1 MYHKLVSHNDDIKR
15 LVEKGYAVSFDSN
28 YLVVRD
34 IPYLDKALELQK
46 AAFVVKLIFTTNE
59 VVKLEDHQVF
69 FTGELPHNQDGTPVA
84 NLNPRAAS
92 LALSD
97 NASDVHVTWQLSNKP
112 QNGFSDFFEKV
123 ESYVN
128 LIAGPAMGK
137 YDVSPLTFRAPPPDE
152 TEDEVFILRDSL
164 TSRAEIGELSAKF
177 HNDTVAIIGLGGSGA
192 YVLDYL
198 VRTPV
203 REIRGFDPDDY
214 HVHNAFRSPGQVVE
228 SELARKKVDVY
239 RERYQAFRKG
249 LVFSPCY
256 IDRDSSTLLEG
267 VTFAFVCV
275 DKGSSRGEI
284 FDLLIA
290 LKIPFIDVGMDLR
303 KIRTG
308 LTGLLRMT
316 YYPVEQAEWVRDQG
330 LADLSDTEAGL
341 YHTHIQIGELNAL
354 NAALAVLR
362 FKQLRGFYADEGNQ
376 YQLLMGVMDLLTAG
390 DALDANH
397 QN

>member
-34 IPYLDKALELQK
+34 IPYLDEALELQK
-46 AAFVVKLIFTTNE
+46 AAFVAKLVFATNE

-69 FTGELPHNQDGTPVA
+69 FAGRLPHNQDGTPVA

-92 LALSD
+92 LALSEKE
-97 NASDVHVTWQLSNKP
+97 SDVHVIWQFSNKP
-112 QNGFSDFFEKV
+112 QNGFPDFFEMV

-128 LIAGPAMGK
+128 LIAEPAIGK
-137 YDVSPLTFRAPPPDE
+137 YDVTPLTFRAPPPDE
-152 TEDEVFILRDSL
+152 ADDEVFLLRDSL

-177 HNDTVAIIGLGGSGA
+177 RNDTVAIIGLGGTGA

-203 REIRGFDPDDY
+203 REIRGYDPDDY
-214 HVHNAFRSPGQVVE
+214 HVHNAFRSPGRVDE
-228 SELARKKVDVY
+228 AELARKKVDVY
-239 RERYQAFRKG
+239 RERYQPFRKR

-256 IDRDSSTLLEG
+256 VDRDSSALLEG

-275 DKGSSRGEI
+275 DKGSSRAGI
-284 FDLLIA
+284 FELLIA

-316 YYPVEQAEWVRDQG
+316 YYPIEQAEWIRDQG
-330 LADLSDTEAGL
+330 LADLSDSEAGL
-341 YHTHIQIGELNAL
+341 YRTHIQIGELNAL

-376 YQLLMGVMDLLTAG
+376 YQLLLGVMDLLTAG
-390 DALDANH
+390 EALNANH